1 MVAKKNNI
9 KEIREDLSMLSSVK
23 AIFSTRNFG
32 REIAR
37 EYKKTINRNSTKR
50 PQNISRGRILK
61 ATHTSTDKSNNIAT
75 SKEELIAKVASD
87 TGYTKKATKK
97 AVDSVFDNILET
109 VSTGNMIRLRGFG
122 TFGIRKRASR
132 MARNPRTGEKIQVKA
147 INVPFF
153 KPVKKLKEKVKQ

>member
-1 MVAKKNNI
+1 M
-9 KEIREDLSMLSSVK
+9 
-23 AIFSTRNFG
+23 
-32 REIAR
+32 
-37 EYKKTINRNSTKR
+37 
-50 PQNISRGRILK
+50 
-61 ATHTSTDKSNNIAT
+61 AT